1 VTQDAATNPASELAA
16 AARELL
22 GKLAQPSTEDPE
34 HSADPDLWRRVSE
47 LGWAGISVPDRHG
60 GLGLGWTEL
69 CAVVEEC
76 GRVLLG
82 LPLADSAVCALAIEL
97 LAPHQAGRFLP
108 AMAAGDLIGTMAFDS
123 ETTAR
128 REAHGWRIEGEA
140 RFVVHGAAAT
150 VACVF
155 VPEPEPLLLLLDEQ
169 MLAGVARRDVSITD
183 RTRPVS
189 LLTFDTVLGPE
200 AVVGTGAT
208 AVEARDLLRARRA
221 TALAAECAGG
231 ADGVLGDAAQYA
243 MERRQFGRVIGS
255 FQAVKHRLAND
266 LALVEHARTAARF
279 AAACPVG
286 DRAELMRRAAIA
298 KSYCGDAFVRAAS
311 DGIQIHGGIGF
322 TWEHPAHLFYK
333 RATVN
338 AELVWPSTAC
348 REYLRRSWFDDSEPV
363 DGRAAPEADS
373 FGSAPTAGEHDDLA
387 EDAIVE
393 ELRAWLAEQGEVDWI
408 RFDRHRV
415 SMEERAEASRAWERS
430 LGRGKWLGLT
440 WPAEHGGRGLSMH
453 AAGRVV
459 RELVAAGAPELFNQV
474 GLDLVGPA
482 IVRYGTD
489 DQKKR
494 FLPALLEGEVWCQG
508 FSEPDAG
515 SDLASLRTAAVR
527 DGDSYVIDGQKVWST
542 FASRAA
548 YCILLARTD
557 PTVPKHRGISCFLL
571 PMNTRGL
578 TVRPIRDLTGDIEF
592 FELFFDGCT
601 LGQDAMLGAPGQG
614 WEIANAVLAN
624 ERTAIFSLLGVV
636 HRDTLDLVELTRARP
651 RRDDG
656 QAELESRAVKLCID
670 EAVVQWSNERATG
683 LAAAGLSYPRLTSVM
698 KVSWSELHQE
708 ITRLAIE
715 AGGLATLLDKRDP
728 GAVNEGRALFQLLRA
743 RAETIYAGTSEIQ
756 RNIIG
761 ERVLGL
767 PREPRP

>member
-1 VTQDAATNPASELAA
+1 VTQRALTSAASELATA
-16 AARELL
+16 AHELL
-22 GKLAQPSTEDPE
+22 GKLAEPSAAAPE

-47 LGWAGISVPDRHG
+47 LGWAGITVPDRHG

-97 LAPHQAGRFLP
+97 FAPRQADRLVP
-108 AMAAGDLIGTMAFDS
+108 AMAAGELIGTTAFES
-123 ETTAR
+123 AAVAR
-128 REAHGWRIEGEA
+128 RGAHRWRIEGDA
-140 RFVVHGAAAT
+140 RFVVHGAAAD
-150 VACVF
+150 VVCVF
-155 VPEPEPLLLLLDEQ
+155 VPEPEPALLLLDGE
-169 MLAGVARRDVSITD
+169 MLAGVARRDASITD
-183 RTRPVS
+183 RTRPLSS
-189 LLTFDTVLGPE
+189 LVFDTELSPD
-200 AVVGTGAT
+200 AVVATGAT

-231 ADGVLGDAAQYA
+231 SDGVLAEATRYA
-243 MERRQFGRVIGS
+243 MERQQFGRVIGS

-279 AAACPVG
+279 AAACPVE
-286 DRAELMRRAAIA
+286 DRVELMRRAAIA

-311 DGIQIHGGIGF
+311 DGIQVHGGIGF

-348 REYLRRSWFDDSEPV
+348 REYLRRSWFDDGEPV
-363 DGRAAPEADS
+363 DGRGVALQPASSASEAETDHDGPEDTIVGELRTWLVQH
-373 FGSAPTAGEHDDLA
+373 GSA
-387 EDAIVE
+387 
-393 ELRAWLAEQGEVDWI
+393 DWS

-430 LGRGKWLGLT
+430 LGRGGWLGLT
-440 WPAEHGGRGLSMH
+440 WPVEHGGRGLSMH
-453 AAGRVV
+453 AAGLVV
-459 RELVAAGAPELFNQV
+459 QELVAAGAPELFNQV

-482 IVRYGTD
+482 ILRYGTEE
-489 DQKKR
+489 QKKR

-527 DGDSYVIDGQKVWST
+527 DGNSYVITGQKVWST
-542 FASRAA
+542 FASQAA

-571 PMNTRGL
+571 PMDTPGL
-578 TVRPIRDLTGDIEF
+578 TVRPIRDLTGDVEF

-601 LGQDAMLGAPGQG
+601 LGEDTVLGALGQG

-651 RRDDG
+651 RHDDG
-656 QAELESRAVKLCID
+656 QPELENRAVKLCIE
-670 EAVVQWSNERATG
+670 EAVIQWSNERSTE
-683 LAAAGLSYPRLTSVM
+683 LAAAGLSEPRLKSVM

-715 AGGLATLLDKRDP
+715 AGGLPTLLDKRDP
-728 GAVNEGRALFQLLRA
+728 DAVNEGRALFQLLRA

-767 PREPRP
+767 PREPRRD